1 MSIELIAVI
10 IVIVAIVAISGK
22 KKKKPDK
29 QTDKPQDKPE
39 PVKPAPVIPDSQEKA
54 EEKPPEKIPVTISKD
69 GHTQEG
75 VMELQKQ
82 GLRIYDAN
90 GNIMLD
96 ATSRLTKY
104 LGTLSIGTTD
114 GSYTDER
121 LREGE
126 FWYATLKLNEYKNC
140 YRIDPET
147 SEFINFLPV
156 ITRDGNTIKWKYTDS
171 DSDFR
176 TGLTI
181 IYGVY

>member
-1 MSIELIAVI
+1 MSAELIAVL
-10 IVIVAIVAISGK
+10 IVIVAIVAISSK

-29 QTDKPQDKPE
+29 N
-39 PVKPAPVIPDSQEKA
+39 PAQETQNDAVVEKRSIAEKA
-54 EEKPPEKIPVTISKD
+54 DHEIYTGKFPVLVEKD
-69 GHTQEG
+69 GERKEG
-75 VMELQKQ
+75 VLELQKQ
-82 GLRIYDAN
+82 GLRIYDAS

-114 GSYTDER
+114 GSYIDSR
-121 LREGE
+121 LQEGE

-147 SEFINFLPV
+147 SEAINFLPV
-156 ITRDGNTIKWKYTDS
+156 ITRDGNTIEWNYSDS

>member
-1 MSIELIAVI
+1 MSIELIVVI
-10 IVIVAIVAISGK
+10 IVIVAIVAISSK

-39 PVKPAPVIPDSQEKA
+39 PVKPAPVITDNPDNT
-54 EEKPPEKIPVTISKD
+54 EEKPPEKIPVTIEKN
-69 GHTQEG
+69 GQTQEG

-82 GLRIYDAN
+82 GLRIYDKD

-114 GSYTDER
+114 GSYTDDR
-121 LREGE
+121 LQEGD
-126 FWYATLKLNEYKNC
+126 FWYMTLKLNDYKKC
-140 YRIDPET
+140 YGMTNKFTE
-147 SEFINFLPV
+147 FLPE
-156 ITRDGNTIKWKYTDS
+156 ITREGNIIKWTYTEKDATY
-171 DSDFR
+171 R

-181 IYGVY
+181 MYGVY

>member
-10 IVIVAIVAISGK
+10 IVIVAIVTINSNK
-22 KKKKPDK
+22 KKKADK
-29 QTDKPQDKPE
+29 QTAKPQDKPE

-54 EEKPPEKIPVTISKD
+54 EEKPPEKIPVTILKD
-69 GHTQEG
+69 GQKQEG

-82 GLRIYDAN
+82 GLRIYDKD

-114 GSYTDER
+114 GSYTDSR
-121 LREGE
+121 LQEGE
-126 FWYATLKLNEYKNC
+126 FWFATFKLNDYKKC
-140 YRIDPET
+140 YGMTEKFT
-147 SEFINFLPV
+147 EFLPE
-156 ITRDGNTIKWKYTDS
+156 ITRQGNTITWKYTNQDTTY
-171 DSDFR
+171 R

-181 IYGVY
+181 MYGVY

>member
-1 MSIELIAVI
+1 MSIDLIAILV
-10 IVIVAIVAISGK
+10 VIVAVIAMSCK
-22 KKKKPDK
+22 KEKKPDK
-29 QTDKPQDKPE
+29 NPAQKTQKQVVEKSSTTEKTDHE
-39 PVKPAPVIPDSQEKA
+39 RYTGEF
-54 EEKPPEKIPVTISKD
+54 PVTIEKD
-69 GHTQEG
+69 GEQKEG
-75 VMELQKQ
+75 VLELQKQ
-82 GLRIYDAN
+82 GLRIYDAS
-90 GNIMLD
+90 GTVMLD

-114 GSYTDER
+114 GSYTDSR
-121 LREGE
+121 LQEGE

-147 SEFINFLPV
+147 SEAINFLPV
-156 ITRDGNTIKWKYTDS
+156 ITRDGNTIKWNYTDS

>member
-10 IVIVAIVAISGK
+10 IVIVAIVAIAG

-29 QTDKPQDKPE
+29 QTDKPQDKSE
-39 PVKPAPVIPDSQEKA
+39 PVKPAPVIPDNPEKT
-54 EEKPPEKIPVTISKD
+54 EEKPRENIPVTIVKD
-69 GHTQEG
+69 GQTQEG

-121 LREGE
+121 LREGD
-126 FWYATLKLNEYKNC
+126 FWYVTLKLNDYKKC
-140 YRIDPET
+140 YGMKNKFTE
-147 SEFINFLPV
+147 FLPE
-156 ITRDGNTIKWKYTDS
+156 ITREGTTIKWTYTES
-171 DSDFR
+171 DATYR

-181 IYGVY
+181 MYGVY

>member
-10 IVIVAIVAISGK
+10 IVIVAIVAISSK

-39 PVKPAPVIPDSQEKA
+39 PVKPAPVIPDSPEKT
-54 EEKPPEKIPVTISKD
+54 EEKPPEKIPVTIVED
-69 GHTQEG
+69 GQTQEG

-82 GLRIYDAN
+82 GLRIYDSN
-90 GNIMLD
+90 GDIMLD

-114 GSYTDER
+114 GSYIDDR
-121 LREGE
+121 LGEGD
-126 FWYATLKLNEYKNC
+126 FWYMTLKLNNYKKC
-140 YRIDPET
+140 YGMTKKFTE
-147 SEFINFLPV
+147 FLPK
-156 ITRDGNTIKWKYTDS
+156 ITREGNTIKWTYTES
-171 DSDFR
+171 DATYR

-181 IYGVY
+181 MYGVY

>member
-1 MSIELIAVI
+1 MNIGLVAVI
-10 IVIVAIVAISGK
+10 IVIVAIVAISSK

-39 PVKPAPVIPDSQEKA
+39 PVKPDLVIPDNPEKT
-54 EEKPPEKIPVTISKD
+54 EEKPPEKIPVTIEKD
-69 GHTQEG
+69 GQTREG

-82 GLRIYDAN
+82 GLRIYDKD

-121 LREGE
+121 LREGD
-126 FWYATLKLNEYKNC
+126 FWYVTLKLNDYKKC
-140 YRIDPET
+140 YGMKNKFTE
-147 SEFINFLPV
+147 FLPE
-156 ITRDGNTIKWKYTDS
+156 ITREGNTIKWTYTES
-171 DSDFR
+171 DATYR

-181 IYGVY
+181 MYGVY

>member
-1 MSIELIAVI
+1 MSIELIAVL
-10 IVIVAIVAISGK
+10 IVIVTIVAISSHT
-22 KKKKPDK
+22 KKKPGK
-29 QTDKPQDKPE
+29 QTDKPQERPE
-39 PVKPAPVIPDSQEKA
+39 PVKPAPVIPDSPEKT
-54 EEKPPEKIPVTISKD
+54 EEKPPEKIPVTIEKD
-69 GHTQEG
+69 DQTQKG
-75 VMELQKQ
+75 VLELQKQ
-82 GLRIYDAN
+82 GLRIYDVN

-114 GSYTDER
+114 GYYTDSR
-121 LREGE
+121 LQEGE

-156 ITRDGNTIKWKYTDS
+156 ITRDGNTIRWNYTDS